1 MEENGIVTLKMEANL
16 RPSLLRAKELDQ
28 LDTILGYNFFFK
40 RGEIYMKDAECAKS
54 KKKSIF
60 RFFISQVLVIFVLK
74 SPQFSMNF

>member
-40 RGEIYMKDAECAKS
+40 RGEIYMKDAGCAES
-54 KKKSIF
+54 NEKSIF
-60 RFFISQVLVIFVLK
+60 RILVLEIW
-74 SPQFSMNF
+74 PICP